1 MASPRNPTAAQR
13 KDRIYLVEDHPVT
26 REGFAQ
32 LINFQRDLEICGQ
45 AGIVARALTEI
56 AVLNPDLVIVDIS
69 LAGTSG
75 IELIK
80 DLVSRDPILK
90 VLVLSM
96 HDESLYAE
104 RALRA
109 GARGYV
115 MKQEPTEHVM
125 AAIRH
130 VLGGGVYLSVRMR
143 DHLLF
148 NVVGRL
154 SAARASDLDRLSD
167 RELEVF
173 QLIGEGRTTAQ
184 IGASLHLSVS
194 TVETYR
200 TRIKERLNLR
210 DAGELLQA
218 AIRWNVGKGNCCP
231 LPAAEAGRQ
240 S

>member
-1 MASPRNPTAAQR
+1 MASPRKPTTAQR

-32 LINFQRDLEICGQ
+32 LINFQRDLEVCGQ
-45 AGIVARALTEI
+45 AGIVAQALTEI

-115 MKQEPTEHVM
+115 MKQEATEHVM
-125 AAIRH
+125 AAIRL
-130 VLGGGVYLSVRMR
+130 VLSGGVYLSVRMR

-148 NVVGRL
+148 NVVGGV
-154 SAARASDLDRLSD
+154 SAAGASDLDRLSD

-200 TRIKERLNLR
+200 AHIKEKLRLQNATELVQHAVDWIRTR
-210 DAGELLQA
+210 D
-218 AIRWNVGKGNCCP
+218 P
-231 LPAAEAGRQ
+231 
-240 S
+240 

>member
-1 MASPRNPTAAQR
+1 MASPRKPTTAQR
-13 KDRIYLVEDHPVT
+13 KDRIFLVEDHPVT

-32 LINFQRDLEICGQ
+32 LINFQTDLQVCGQ
-45 AGIVARALTEI
+45 AGTAGQALTDI
-56 AVLNPDLVIVDIS
+56 AALNPDLVIVDIS

-80 DLVSRDPILK
+80 DLVHLDPILK
-90 VLVLSM
+90 ILVLST

-115 MKQEPTEHVM
+115 MKQEATKHVM

-130 VLGGGVYLSVRMR
+130 VLGGGVYLSERMR
-143 DHLLF
+143 NHLLF
-148 NVVGRL
+148 NVVGGL
-154 SAARASDLDRLSD
+154 SAAVTSDLHQLSD

-173 QLIGEGRTTAQ
+173 QLVGEGRTTAQ

-200 TRIKERLNLR
+200 AHIKEKLRLRNATELVQRAVDWIRTR
-210 DAGELLQA
+210 DL
-218 AIRWNVGKGNCCP
+218 
-231 LPAAEAGRQ
+231 
-240 S
+240 

>member
-1 MASPRNPTAAQR
+1 MASPRNPTTAQR

-32 LINFQRDLEICGQ
+32 LINFQRDLEVCGQ
-45 AGIVARALTEI
+45 AGIVAQALTEI

-115 MKQEPTEHVM
+115 MKQAATEHVM

-130 VLGGGVYLSVRMR
+130 VLSGGVYLSERMR
-143 DHLLF
+143 NHLLF
-148 NVVGRL
+148 NVVGGR
-154 SAARASDLDRLSD
+154 SAAGASDLDRLSD

-200 TRIKERLNLR
+200 AHIKEKLRLQNATELVQHAVDWIRTR
-210 DAGELLQA
+210 DL
-218 AIRWNVGKGNCCP
+218 
-231 LPAAEAGRQ
+231 
-240 S
+240 

>member
-1 MASPRNPTAAQR
+1 MELPGKLTAGQR
-13 KDRIYLVEDHPVT
+13 KHQVFLVEDHPVT

-32 LINFQRDLEICGQ
+32 LINFQTDLQVCGQ
-45 AGIVARALTEI
+45 AGTAGQAFTDIAALK
-56 AVLNPDLVIVDIS
+56 PDLVIVDIS

-200 TRIKERLNLR
+200 AHIKEKLRLRNATELVQHAVDWIHTR
-210 DAGELLQA
+210 DL
-218 AIRWNVGKGNCCP
+218 
-231 LPAAEAGRQ
+231 
-240 S
+240 

>member
-1 MASPRNPTAAQR
+1 MASPRKTTTAQR

-32 LINFQRDLEICGQ
+32 LINFQRDLEVCGQ
-45 AGIVARALTEI
+45 AGIVAQALTEI

-80 DLVSRDPILK
+80 DLVSRHPILK

-115 MKQEPTEHVM
+115 MKQEATEHVM

-130 VLGGGVYLSVRMR
+130 VLGGGVYLSVCMHNR
-143 DHLLF
+143 LLV
-148 NVVGRL
+148 NMVRGL
-154 SAARASDLDRLSD
+154 SAAGASDLDRLSD

-173 QLIGEGRTTAQ
+173 QLVGEGRTTAQ

-200 TRIKERLNLR
+200 AHIKEKLRLQNATELVQHAVDWIRTR
-210 DAGELLQA
+210 D
-218 AIRWNVGKGNCCP
+218 P
-231 LPAAEAGRQ
+231 
-240 S
+240 

>member
-1 MASPRNPTAAQR
+1 M
-13 KDRIYLVEDHPVT
+13 EDHPVT

-32 LINFQRDLEICGQ
+32 LINFQSDLEVCGQ
-45 AGIVARALTEI
+45 AGIAAQALAEI
-56 AVLNPDLVIVDIS
+56 AALNPDLVIVDIS

-80 DLVSRDPILK
+80 DLVSRHPILK

-115 MKQEPTEHVM
+115 MKQEATEQVM
-125 AAIRH
+125 AAIRQ
-130 VLGGGVYLSVRMR
+130 VLSGGVYLSGRMR

-148 NVVGRL
+148 KVVRDL
-154 SAARASDLDRLSD
+154 SAAGASDLDRLSN

-200 TRIKERLNLR
+200 AHIKEKLRLQNATELVQHAVDWIRTR
-210 DAGELLQA
+210 DL
-218 AIRWNVGKGNCCP
+218 
-231 LPAAEAGRQ
+231 
-240 S
+240 

>member
-1 MASPRNPTAAQR
+1 MASPRKPTTAQR
-13 KDRIYLVEDHPVT
+13 KDRIFLVEDHPVT

-32 LINFQRDLEICGQ
+32 LINFQTDLQVCGQ
-45 AGIVARALTEI
+45 AGTAGQALTDI
-56 AVLNPDLVIVDIS
+56 AALNPDLVIVDIS

-80 DLVSRDPILK
+80 DLVHLDPILK
-90 VLVLSM
+90 ILVLST

-115 MKQEPTEHVM
+115 MKQEATKHVM

-130 VLGGGVYLSVRMR
+130 VLGGGVYLSERMR
-143 DHLLF
+143 NHLLF
-148 NVVGRL
+148 NVVGGL
-154 SAARASDLDRLSD
+154 SATVTSDLHQLSD

-200 TRIKERLNLR
+200 AHIKEKLRLRNATELVQRAVDWIRTR
-210 DAGELLQA
+210 DL
-218 AIRWNVGKGNCCP
+218 
-231 LPAAEAGRQ
+231 
-240 S
+240 

>member
-1 MASPRNPTAAQR
+1 
-13 KDRIYLVEDHPVT
+13 VEDHPVT

-32 LINFQRDLEICGQ
+32 LINFQTDLEVCGQ
-45 AGIVARALTEI
+45 AGTGAQALTEI
-56 AVLNPDLVIVDIS
+56 AGLNPDLVIVDIS

-80 DLVSRDPILK
+80 DLVSRHPILK

-115 MKQEPTEHVM
+115 MKQVATEHVM
-125 AAIRH
+125 VAIRH
-130 VLGGGVYLSVRMR
+130 VLRGGVYLSERMR
-143 DHLLF
+143 NQLLF

-154 SAARASDLDRLSD
+154 STAGASDLDRLSD

-173 QLIGEGRTTAQ
+173 ELIGEGRTTAQ

-200 TRIKERLNLR
+200 AHIKEKLGLR
-210 DAGELLQA
+210 NATELVQHAVDWIHTRDL
-218 AIRWNVGKGNCCP
+218 
-231 LPAAEAGRQ
+231 
-240 S
+240 